1 MIGSIRLSGNLIG
14 VGSAVVD
21 VVDDVGVDVGGKV
34 RPVDED
40 GEVTVVEVEV
50 EVDVDVVVEL
60 EVVEVVE
67 VTDEELLLVVVVNGV
82 DNVVV
87 DVDELVDVTGW
98 FEVVLVVE
106 EDGKEVW
113 IGPFVV
119 VVVVLDWT
127 FGFWMQLFGRATKP
141 LNRPTIRIIEKP
153 PATAP

>member
-1 MIGSIRLSGNLIG
+1 MIGSIRFSGNLIG
-14 VGSAVVD
+14 VGSAVVV

-87 DVDELVDVTGW
+87 DVDELVDVTG
-98 FEVVLVVE
+98 
-106 EDGKEVW
+106 
-113 IGPFVV
+113 
-119 VVVVLDWT
+119 
-127 FGFWMQLFGRATKP
+127 
-141 LNRPTIRIIEKP
+141 
-153 PATAP
+153 